1 MSSVYKAPP
10 FLSCTQPLTPKPLQM
25 RVDAHCSTGGN
36 ETLPRL
42 NVKRCALSH
51 IYSAPGKM
59 ERCHH
64 ETKITIMERQERN
77 MSEED
82 LTIKRKPFPQ
92 HLTCEIQPSVCVD
105 NEW

>member
-1 MSSVYKAPP
+1 
-10 FLSCTQPLTPKPLQM
+10 
-25 RVDAHCSTGGN
+25 
-36 ETLPRL
+36 
-42 NVKRCALSH
+42 
-51 IYSAPGKM
+51 M

-64 ETKITIMERQERN
+64 EPKITIMEGQGRN
-77 MSEED
+77 ISEED